1 MVEEGEAMRV
11 GDLVEHPGG
20 MVNVCRNTY
29 SKGLILE
36 IKEAG
41 SEDDRVVMCLV
52 LWGGEFWPMMYREGD
67 LRVVSEVGD
76 GSR

>member
-1 MVEEGEAMRV
+1 MIV
-11 GDLVEHPGG
+11 GDLVQHPGG

-41 SEDDRVVMCLV
+41 SEAGRVVMCLV
-52 LWGGEFWPMMYREGD
+52 LWGGEFWPMLYRETD
-67 LRVVSEVGD
+67 LRVISEASD